1 MKDLEKNPLAMAI
14 ITFVVCILGVLLV
27 MGVISLISKK
37 PFGEG
42 IDPAIIIICCV
53 ASVGS
58 AVAEYFNVKKKA
70 GK

>member
-1 MKDLEKNPLAMAI
+1 MKKVEKNPLAMAI
-14 ITFVVCILGVLLV
+14 ITFIACILAILLV

-37 PFGEG
+37 PFAEG
-42 IDPAIIIICCV
+42 IDPTIIIIGGI

-58 AVAEYFNVKKKA
+58 AVAEYLNVKKKA